1 MVLDKITDEAKK
13 VSSFEKLTITA
24 QVSIVYVHIEAA
36 RKLSVPLSAICEA
49 LNAAGSKVTVR
60 YLREALSVVRRRLKA
75 NGGLAQDVSVIESKS
90 SSVKPSATAEPVPTD
105 SQAPTPKAAREQ
117 KADSYMASSNP
128 LLASSKNR
136 KQE

>member
-1 MVLDKITDEAKK
+1 MVLEKITDEAKK
-13 VSSFEKLTITA
+13 VRGFEKLTITA
-24 QVSIVYVHIEAA
+24 QVSIVFAQIEAA
-36 RKLSVPLSAICEA
+36 RRLSIPLASICEA

-60 YLREALSVVRRRLKA
+60 YLREALSVVRKRLKA
-75 NGGLAQDVSVIESKS
+75 NGGIAQDVSPVEVESA
-90 SSVKPSATAEPVPTD
+90 SVMPHVAAEPVRTD
-105 SQAPTPKAAREQ
+105 LPAQTPKAARDK